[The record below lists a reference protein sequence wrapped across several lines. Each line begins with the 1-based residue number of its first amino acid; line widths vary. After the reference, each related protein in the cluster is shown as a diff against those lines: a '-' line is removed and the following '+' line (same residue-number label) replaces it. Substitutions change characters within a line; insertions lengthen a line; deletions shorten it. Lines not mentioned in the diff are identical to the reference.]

1 MRGQTSRESGITLLG
16 FLIVLVVLGFFA
28 FIAMKLV
35 PVYQEYYS
43 VVGAMKGVADE
54 AGAAKF
60 RTVDVQNRMERR
72 FNISYVENLDYK
84 DVKVAKTK
92 TGQKVIWAKYEVR
105 KPLMG
110 NLDFVAK
117 FDKKVPLGNK
127 AGVD

>member
-43 VVGAMKGVADE
+43 VVGAMKGVAEE

-60 RTVDVQNRMERR
+60 RTADVQNRMDRR
-72 FNISYVENLDYK
+72 FDISYVENLSYK